1 MNNSIDNLKET
12 NALIEQHIHG
22 GFGID
27 FAKCSAREYLVFSKK
42 IIQYGVCAFF
52 PTLATDTVDNLKRQ
66 IEEMVHKEKR
76 AIIKQDIRR
85 QKKERAKQAQREKRE
100 REAQ

>member
-1 MNNSIDNLKET
+1 
-12 NALIEQHIHG
+12 
-22 GFGID
+22 
-27 FAKCSAREYLVFSKK
+27 
-42 IIQYGVCAFF
+42 
-52 PTLATDTVDNLKRQ
+52 
-66 IEEMVHKEKR
+66 MVHKEKR

>member
-1 MNNSIDNLKET
+1 MLEHLGISDPGEEIVEKAIENGIQIVPVPGAC
-12 NALIEQHIHG
+12 ALIHALVASGLSTREFLFL
-22 GFGID
+22 GFL
-27 FAKCSAREYLVFSKK
+27 S
-42 IIQYGVCAFF
+42 
-52 PTLATDTVDNLKRQ
+52 TN
-66 IEEMVHKEKR
+66 HKEKR